1 MRDWVIESGI
11 ASESQLEGWEA
22 ADKEAVEAARDLAW
36 EAFQAPIRAE
46 RDRAV
51 SILKS
56 IDMPEIAPI
65 TNLLDEAGKGT
76 RRPGTASAAR
86 ALHRMPGIGSPPPAP
101 LAEVRGGDPHG
112 APPRHQLHCLR
123 EVP

>member
-22 ADKEAVEAARDLAW
+22 AEKEAVEAARDLAW
-36 EAFQAPIRAE
+36 EAFKAPIRTE

-65 TNLLDEAGKGT
+65 TNLLDEAGKVT
-76 RRPGTASAAR
+76 RSLVLASATS
-86 ALHRMPGIGSPPPAP
+86 ALHRMRGIGSPPRAGVPKFV
-101 LAEVRGGDPHG
+101 EEDPKEN
-112 APPRHQLHCLR
+112 PPR
-123 EVP
+123 

>member
-1 MRDWVIESGI
+1 MEAGI
-11 ASESQLEGWEA
+11 AAESQLEGWEA

-51 SILKS
+51 AILKS

-65 TNLLDEAGKGT
+65 TNLLDEAGKVT
-76 RRPGTASAAR
+76 RSLVMASATSAR
-86 ALHRMPGIGSPPPAP
+86 HRLRGLGSPARTGPPQG
-101 LAEVRGGDPHG
+101 VREEGHDNH
-112 APPRHQLHCLR
+112 PRHK
-123 EVP
+123 